1 MPPRARPAIRAPAP
15 RKRPARHAGT
25 DEKVT
30 RLHYFRELAAVQLR
44 TLGLIELAQASYY
57 EGHIKLAGFVE
68 GLGKDEGYLSFRA
81 TGTQSDHM
89 TELLSDPQKRIFQ
102 LHVCEPGCGR
112 KESGPDVIHA
122 AGYWLVEDERK
133 PWQTMYEEEDKKPQ
147 AEDEMSKLRT
157 MHEERKK
164 KEIREETPPSEESEK
179 KAKKKKKKAKEKEKT
194 SASLQRRKMRRA
206 VIQRPRTLNEGKRP

>member
-157 MHEERKK
+157 MHEERRK
-164 KEIREETPPSEESEK
+164 KEMRGGD
-179 KAKKKKKKAKEKEKT
+179 
-194 SASLQRRKMRRA
+194 ASQ
-206 VIQRPRTLNEGKRP
+206 